1 MDTLPLQGKVALVTG
16 SRRGLGKAIA
26 LRLAAGG
33 ADVVINDIAAGAEEA
48 EAAAGELRALGVRA
62 LALPADVCNAGEVE
76 QMIAATLE
84 QMGRL
89 DILVNNA
96 GVTRD
101 SLLMRMTE
109 EQWDLVLNI
118 NLKGAFLCT
127 RAALKPL
134 LKQRSGRIIN
144 IASVVGLMGNAG
156 QANYA
161 ASKGGLI
168 AFTKAVAKE
177 VASRGILVNAVA
189 PGFIASHMTDQLSEE
204 ARQRLLS
211 VVPLAR
217 WGTPEEVAEVV
228 NFLAS
233 EAASYLT
240 GQIIHIDGG
249 MVM

>member
-1 MDTLPLQGKVALVTG
+1 METISLRGKVALITG
-16 SRRGLGKAIA
+16 ARRGLGKAIA
-26 LRLAAGG
+26 LRLAWSG
-33 ADVVINDIAAGAEEA
+33 ADVVVNDIAAGAEEA
-48 EAAAGELRALGVRA
+48 EATAAELRALGVRA
-62 LALPADVCNAGEVE
+62 LSLPADVCIADEVE
-76 QMIAATLE
+76 AMIAKVLAE
-84 QMGRL
+84 FGHL

-101 SLLMRMTE
+101 ALLMRMSE

-118 NLKGAFLCT
+118 NLKGTFHCT
-127 RAALKPL
+127 RAAIKPL

-161 ASKGGLI
+161 ASKGGVI

-211 VVPLAR
+211 VVPLGR

-233 EAASYLT
+233 DAASYLT

>member
-1 MDTLPLQGKVALVTG
+1 MIEK
-16 SRRGLGKAIA
+16 I
-26 LRLAAGG
+26 LA
-33 ADVVINDIAAGAEEA
+33 E
-48 EAAAGELRALGVRA
+48 
-62 LALPADVCNAGEVE
+62 
-76 QMIAATLE
+76 
-84 QMGRL
+84 MGRL

-101 SLLMRMTE
+101 SLLMRMSE
-109 EQWDLVLNI
+109 EQWDMVLNI
-118 NLKGAFLCT
+118 NLKGTFLCT

-161 ASKGGLI
+161 ASKGGVI
-168 AFTKAVAKE
+168 AFTKAAAKE

-211 VVPLAR
+211 VVPLGR

>member
-1 MDTLPLQGKVALVTG
+1 MEDVSLQGKVALITG
-16 SRRGLGKAIA
+16 ARRGLGKAIA
-26 LRLAAGG
+26 LRLARSG
-33 ADVVINDIAAGAEEA
+33 ADVVVNDIAAGAEEA
-48 EAAAGELRALGVRA
+48 EATAAELRALGVRA
-62 LALPADVCNAGEVE
+62 LSLPADVCVASQVE
-76 QMIAATLE
+76 AMIETTLAE
-84 QMGRL
+84 MGHL

-101 SLLMRMTE
+101 ALLMRMSE
-109 EQWDLVLNI
+109 EQWDSVLNI
-118 NLKGAFLCT
+118 NLKGTFLCT

-161 ASKGGLI
+161 ASKGGVI
-168 AFTKAVAKE
+168 AFTKAAAKE

-211 VVPLAR
+211 VVPLGR